1 MPSPPAS
8 NPASNP
14 ATNQDPP
21 LAPRPDLTVAFIGSS
36 LLWFIQFCA
45 VYALAETACNSRALL
60 GTWLG
65 IPAWQWLTVGVTFGL
80 GAAVAWAGLRG
91 FRETVDPGS
100 GPPEQR
106 QRRRFM
112 GSAGAMF
119 SLIYLLFMGYS
130 LVLTL
135 FVPPCR

>member
-1 MPSPPAS
+1 MSESIPSSPA
-8 NPASNP
+8 NNEGA
-14 ATNQDPP
+14 P
-21 LAPRPDLTVAFIGSS
+21 LSPRPDLTVSFIGTS

-45 VYALAETACNSRALL
+45 AYALAETACNSRALL

-65 IPAWQWLTVGVTFGL
+65 VPAWQWLTVGVTFGL

-91 FRETVDPGS
+91 YQIAADPAS

-112 GSAGAMF
+112 GMTGAWI
-119 SLIYLLFMGYS
+119 SVIYLMFMGYS

-135 FVPPCR
+135 FVPTCR